1 MAMPI
6 AAWIWLRGGGRRWA
20 IVAFS
25 GGLVAQVAWL
35 REVATGGLDA
45 VLGPDVGLSGWGAWS
60 LGAAGLVAAL
70 SGLGAGTGPGREDR
84 IDPDRALEIAIGFLG
99 VGVLLQRIAV
109 ALA

>member
-1 MAMPI
+1 MPI

-20 IVAFS
+20 IVVFV

-35 REVATGGLDA
+35 REVAREGLGA

-60 LGAAGLVAAL
+60 LGAAGLVAIL
-70 SGLGAGTGPGREDR
+70 SGLTAGRGRGSR
-84 IDPDRALEIAIGFLG
+84 IDPDRALEIAIGLFG

-109 ALA
+109 ALG